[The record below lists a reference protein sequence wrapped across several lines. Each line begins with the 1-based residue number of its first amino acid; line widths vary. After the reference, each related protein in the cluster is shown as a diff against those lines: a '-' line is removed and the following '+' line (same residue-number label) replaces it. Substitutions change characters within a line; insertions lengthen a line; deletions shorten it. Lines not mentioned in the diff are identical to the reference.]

1 MKYKIINVNKMNENE
16 YFDEYFDV
24 VIAVGVL
31 NNCSNIKKTLIEIR
45 KMLKFDGI
53 LMVIETIMEFSVM
66 LISQVFMMEKAEDLR
81 GEHNRTF
88 FDFEEW
94 KCLFK
99 ETEFEIL
106 KIIPETEDILG
117 QKLFIVRKGKG

>member
-1 MKYKIINVNKMNENE
+1 
-16 YFDEYFDV
+16 
-24 VIAVGVL
+24 
-31 NNCSNIKKTLIEIR
+31 
-45 KMLKFDGI
+45 
-53 LMVIETIMEFSVM
+53 MVIETIMEFSVM